1 MARNCEI
8 MPSPRRQAHDG
19 HRRSTRN
26 GESVGTPSRAVRSAP
41 VRNVQVAY
49 RVERSLYMR
58 CSDCFYVWSV
68 PKWAL
73 SWEHYTTR

>member
-1 MARNCEI
+1 MMDTEDRPVERRVCRN
-8 MPSPRRQAHDG
+8 PLPRCAQC
-19 HRRSTRN
+19 S
-26 GESVGTPSRAVRSAP
+26 S
-41 VRNVQVAY
+41 RNVQVAY

-73 SWEHYTTR
+73 SWEHYTTGQG